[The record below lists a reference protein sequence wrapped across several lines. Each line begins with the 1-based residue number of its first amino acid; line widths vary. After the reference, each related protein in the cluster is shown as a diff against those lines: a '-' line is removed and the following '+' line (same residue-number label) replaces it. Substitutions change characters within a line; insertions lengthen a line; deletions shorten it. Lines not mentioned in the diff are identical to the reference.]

1 MSTKPHIDQ
10 VRQHVLDQM
19 QSLRTAKPEDIE
31 RELKRAK
38 GVSELAQVMVNTA
51 KVEVDYI
58 AATKQP
64 SAPFLEPPVEVD
76 SDSRT
81 AGGGG
86 LTLVGDGQK
95 PPAEW
100 PEDQRRVHRMKD

>member
-19 QSLRTAKPEDIE
+19 QALRSANSEDVE

-38 GVSELAQVMVNTA
+38 GVGDLAQVMVNTA

-58 AATKQP
+58 AATKQS
-64 SAPFLEPPVEVD
+64 SAPFLEASIDVG
-76 SDSRT
+76 SDSST
-81 AGGGG
+81 SGVPS
-86 LTLVGDGQK
+86 LTVVVGAK
-95 PPAEW
+95 PPEDW
-100 PEDQRRVHRMKD
+100 PEDRRRVHRMKD